1 MDSKAAKISRSSKLI
16 KAFMALVIIMQII
29 QYFQTY
35 VLDFGAIA
43 GAIGVLALLRGILLS
58 PALLAIPVKAWS
70 TSKGDFSKD
79 STSYFMLAF
88 VLIVVSA
95 F

>member
-1 MDSKAAKISRSSKLI
+1 
-16 KAFMALVIIMQII
+16 MALVIIMQIV
-29 QYFQTY
+29 QYYQTR

-43 GAIGVLALLRGILLS
+43 GAVGVLSLLRGILLS
-58 PALLAIPVKAWS
+58 PSLLVAPVKYWFKS
-70 TSKGDFSKD
+70 DFSFSKE
-79 STSYFMLAF
+79 SYVYFMLAF